1 MWGELMDIY
10 QKNLSALKQK
20 DPLLALALMQ
30 VKPNEKFEVFMD
42 SDPANFNIIRKSDSA
57 PLFPHKPLE
66 ETLQKITDFIP
77 YSYYP
82 YLYFYG
88 LGNGVFYKM
97 LLGNEQISRI
107 VVIEPEIEILF
118 IVLNLLDFA
127 EDILSDKIVILY
139 APYCN
144 YVMVNS
150 LFMMD
155 KKSRL
160 YAKVYDLFIFNFFYE
175 SYQANIA
182 EISGHFVRA
191 IEHNVI
197 SVGNDTKD
205 AIIGIKQHIYN
216 LPDML
221 KSPTLINLVENLKNR
236 DTAIIVSTGPS
247 LSKQLPLLKQIA
259 PYATLFC
266 IDASFPI
273 LYQAGI
279 KPDVVLSLERVEATA
294 KFYTDTPKKAQEG
307 VVFALT
313 SIVHPTL
320 KDAITDGVKQF
331 SMRPFG
337 YTNMFGFHEYGYVG
351 IGMSAANMAYEM
363 VVHGRFK
370 RCIIIG
376 QDLAFGEDGSSHA
389 KGAIYGSDEIKP
401 KEQKVFVE
409 KYGGG
414 GEVETT
420 LVWKLFLQFF
430 ETDIAHTP
438 YKLEVINATEG
449 GARIHGSIE
458 MPFSKAIELVDKSR
472 EKTPIMLKK
481 PEDKISAKNIN
492 KAYKKCE
499 KIITYGLKKKARVE
513 KTFLKLAKLTE
524 DLEAL
529 NEKGQLEKLDFKRI
543 EKMVDEVDCVKKF
556 FEEKEFSDYF
566 VDAIQSYIF
575 HQELDIAK
583 ILVRYVS
590 NEDERKAKQ
599 LEWLYAHK
607 YWLFSLAGG
616 MDCVINVI
624 RDTLD
629 EQKEFTHFK

>member
-1 MWGELMDIY
+1 MDIY

-42 SDPANFNIIRKSDSA
+42 SDPANFNIIRKLDST
-57 PLFPHKPLE
+57 PLFPYKPLE

-97 LLGNEQISRI
+97 LLGNKQISRI

-127 EDILSDKIVILY
+127 QDILNDRIIILY

-182 EISGHFVRA
+182 EISQHFVRA

-221 KSPTLINLVENLKNR
+221 KSPTLINLIENLKNR

-279 KPDVVLSLERVEATA
+279 KPDIVLSLERVEATA
-294 KFYTDTPKKAQEG
+294 KFYTDTPKQAQEG

-313 SIVHPTL
+313 SIVHPKL
-320 KDAITDGVKQF
+320 KEAITKGVKQF

-389 KGAIYGSDEIKP
+389 KGAIYGSNEIKP

-430 ETDIAHTP
+430 ETDIANTP
-438 YKLEVINATEG
+438 YKIEVINATEG
-449 GARIHGSIE
+449 GARIHGSVE
-458 MPFSKAIELVDKSR
+458 MPFAKAIELIDKSK
-472 EKTPIMLKK
+472 EKTPIVLKK
-481 PEDKISAKNIN
+481 PEEKISIRNIN
-492 KAYKKCE
+492 KAYEKCK
-499 KIITYGLKKKARVE
+499 KIITYGSKKKARVE

-524 DLEAL
+524 ELEVL
-529 NEKGQLEKLDFKRI
+529 NEKGQLQKLDFKRI
-543 EKMVDEVDCVKKF
+543 EKMVDEVDRIKKF

-590 NEDERKAKQ
+590 NEEERKAKQ

-629 EQKEFTHFK
+629 EQIEFTHFK

>member
-42 SDPANFNIIRKSDSA
+42 SDPANFNIIRKSDSM

-294 KFYTDTPKKAQEG
+294 KFYTDTPKQAQEG

-320 KDAITDGVKQF
+320 KDAITDGIKQF

-458 MPFSKAIELVDKSR
+458 MPFSKAIKLVDKSR

-499 KIITYGLKKKARVE
+499 KIIAYGLRKKARVE

-543 EKMVDEVDCVKKF
+543 EKMVDEVDYVKKF

>member
-1 MWGELMDIY
+1 MDIY

-42 SDPANFNIIRKSDSA
+42 NDPANFNIIRKSDSA

-543 EKMVDEVDCVKKF
+543 EKMVDEVDRVKKF

>member
-1 MWGELMDIY
+1 MDIY

-42 SDPANFNIIRKSDSA
+42 NDPANFNIIRKSDSA

-499 KIITYGLKKKARVE
+499 KIITYGLRKKARVE

-543 EKMVDEVDCVKKF
+543 EKMVDEVDRVKKF

>member
-42 SDPANFNIIRKSDSA
+42 SDPANFNIIRKSDSM

-320 KDAITDGVKQF
+320 KDAITDGIKQF

-430 ETDIAHTP
+430 ETDIANTP

-458 MPFSKAIELVDKSR
+458 MPFAKAIKLVDKSR

-499 KIITYGLKKKARVE
+499 KIITYGLRKKARVE

>member
-1 MWGELMDIY
+1 MDIY

>member
-1 MWGELMDIY
+1 MDIY

-42 SDPANFNIIRKSDSA
+42 NDPANFNIIRKSDSA

-430 ETDIAHTP
+430 ETDIANTP

-543 EKMVDEVDCVKKF
+543 EKMVDEVDRVKKF

>member
-1 MWGELMDIY
+1 MDIY

-430 ETDIAHTP
+430 ETDIANTP

-499 KIITYGLKKKARVE
+499 KIITYGLRKKARVE

>member
-42 SDPANFNIIRKSDSA
+42 SDPANFNIIRKSDSI

-221 KSPTLINLVENLKNR
+221 RSPTLINLVENLKNR

-320 KDAITDGVKQF
+320 KDAITDGIKQF

-430 ETDIAHTP
+430 ETDIANTP

-499 KIITYGLKKKARVE
+499 KIITYGLRKKARVE

-543 EKMVDEVDCVKKF
+543 EKMVDEVDYVKKF